1 MLTNESAN
9 RIEEIVE
16 DLDTNIDTVMKEVDK
31 IDTKIKFQS
40 FGKTK
45 PKSKKPVGDKKREKT
60 QTEKDDAIKL
70 KETEK
75 VERQIERIK
84 SKNQGRAGNV
94 FRIRKDVAG
103 PKKAGQEASSVKDPL
118 TGELLVTRDEIK
130 NATLKYCINNLKGGT
145 PDESVRDIVKQ
156 RKEKQL
162 QKLNTHDEDDL
173 VVEEDD
179 FDEVLDKFSKKNTKT
194 YDFLLKAGSK
204 YKTVMFKLCK
214 RVIEKEEIPESFRKT
229 TLYMSWKMKGPMNI
243 LKNNRFLHMKNVMAR
258 TVDAIVV
265 GKMKETSFNSSSIY
279 QIGGLPGHS
288 IHEHLLTLKTTMAK
302 KEMNNDGVL
311 FLVIDF
317 VSFFDREDIF
327 DCLETLDTINVN
339 KKAKKMWYLLNKD
352 TKIQVKTAHG
362 MTEEGDV
369 GDCLGQGTAG
379 AGLISAANLDQGLQK
394 YFNESYT
401 EDPNETS
408 DVMKYGQVR
417 LQPVAYQDDVG
428 SLCDTVKMARKHAEK
443 LTEMTKEKVLEAHPD
458 KSGIILL
465 GSEKF
470 RRKTEKEL
478 KENPI
483 FLTNFKLEILQS
495 TKYLGQS
502 LECNLSRS
510 TLETVLS
517 RSGKIKGAALE
528 VKAIIEDY
536 EMRAVGGLAAAWVLW
551 EKALLPS
558 LLSGAGTWLGKI
570 GESVKLCNQ
579 IQSFYWRVI
588 CQVPESCPWLGLLCE
603 PGMVDCQFRIWNEK
617 CQLLLRIKMLDNTAL
632 VKQVYLQA
640 DANNWPGQYNVGKQE
655 IQQAIYEAHHK
666 AMMNPFQNSKKLK
679 DIKEDNFRGMQAYF
693 NYKNLSKSRMKFK
706 IRTKMVENIPGNF
719 KNRFK
724 FNEIGL
730 NCFSCKVEM
739 TQDQCALCPARAEL
753 RAGLNMN
760 NIDDVVIYF
769 QRYLTHEKKKL

>member
-243 LKNNRFLHMKNVMAR
+243 LKNN
-258 TVDAIVV
+258 
-265 GKMKETSFNSSSIY
+265 
-279 QIGGLPGHS
+279 
-288 IHEHLLTLKTTMAK
+288 
-302 KEMNNDGVL
+302 
-311 FLVIDF
+311 
-317 VSFFDREDIF
+317 
-327 DCLETLDTINVN
+327 
-339 KKAKKMWYLLNKD
+339 
-352 TKIQVKTAHG
+352 
-362 MTEEGDV
+362 
-369 GDCLGQGTAG
+369 
-379 AGLISAANLDQGLQK
+379 
-394 YFNESYT
+394 
-401 EDPNETS
+401 
-408 DVMKYGQVR
+408 
-417 LQPVAYQDDVG
+417 
-428 SLCDTVKMARKHAEK
+428 
-443 LTEMTKEKVLEAHPD
+443 
-458 KSGIILL
+458 
-465 GSEKF
+465 
-470 RRKTEKEL
+470 
-478 KENPI
+478 
-483 FLTNFKLEILQS
+483 
-495 TKYLGQS
+495 
-502 LECNLSRS
+502 
-510 TLETVLS
+510 
-517 RSGKIKGAALE
+517 
-528 VKAIIEDY
+528 
-536 EMRAVGGLAAAWVLW
+536 
-551 EKALLPS
+551 
-558 LLSGAGTWLGKI
+558 
-570 GESVKLCNQ
+570 
-579 IQSFYWRVI
+579 
-588 CQVPESCPWLGLLCE
+588 
-603 PGMVDCQFRIWNEK
+603 
-617 CQLLLRIKMLDNTAL
+617 
-632 VKQVYLQA
+632 
-640 DANNWPGQYNVGKQE
+640 
-655 IQQAIYEAHHK
+655 
-666 AMMNPFQNSKKLK
+666 
-679 DIKEDNFRGMQAYF
+679 
-693 NYKNLSKSRMKFK
+693 
-706 IRTKMVENIPGNF
+706 
-719 KNRFK
+719 
-724 FNEIGL
+724 
-730 NCFSCKVEM
+730 
-739 TQDQCALCPARAEL
+739 
-753 RAGLNMN
+753 
-760 NIDDVVIYF
+760 
-769 QRYLTHEKKKL
+769 